1 MSGTLRAKILRI
13 REREQYMLREVKT
26 LRGRCRYARTKASLD
41 EHITPHR
48 RKVVLML
55 CVFDKGDSKRAAMFL
70 AKSMRSTG
78 SGAFGLAV
86 IRETVDRLC
95 LVASDAEFLSIE
107 DSNSHAAWRAR
118 KDAVRFLAD
127 SRVCE
132 WLAEVNATKGV
143 APSSADVH
151 SRFAFEVNRI
161 LHGRLECE
169 LVATPF
175 LSLAQRSWAIRWRL
189 RWKVTRA
196 CIKQREELPL
206 DEMQQKAQAPGTR

>member
-1 MSGTLRAKILRI
+1 
-13 REREQYMLREVKT
+13 
-26 LRGRCRYARTKASLD
+26 
-41 EHITPHR
+41 
-48 RKVVLML
+48 
-55 CVFDKGDSKRAAMFL
+55 
-70 AKSMRSTG
+70 MRSTG

-86 IRETVDRLC
+86 IRERVDRLC
-95 LVASDAEFLSIE
+95 LDASDAEFHSIE
-107 DSNSHAAWRAR
+107 ESNSHAAWRAR
-118 KDAVRFLAD
+118 TYAVRFLAD

-206 DEMQQKAQAPGTR
+206 YETQQEAQALGTRSRHFNHSILADLGAEKATPYTPGTDPC